1 MTEQRN
7 RVRQKRNVELDDF
20 KTWLASLE
28 GRPIL
33 HVNGAGYTS
42 AVLTVDFGA
51 PLQEVKIDQDVSG
64 ELTTRMR
71 AATRSLCRGNDA
83 NIRIQ
88 TDTSNGM
95 IWWTSIG

>member
-7 RVRQKRNVELDDF
+7 RARQKRNVEVDDF

-33 HVNGAGYTS
+33 HVNGSAYS
-42 AVLTVDFGA
+42 MAVLTVDFGT
-51 PLQEVKIDQDVSG
+51 PLQEIKIDQDLSG

-71 AATRSLCRGNDA
+71 AATRSLCKGNDA

-88 TDTSNGM
+88 TDTSNG
-95 IWWTSIG
+95 IWFTSIG